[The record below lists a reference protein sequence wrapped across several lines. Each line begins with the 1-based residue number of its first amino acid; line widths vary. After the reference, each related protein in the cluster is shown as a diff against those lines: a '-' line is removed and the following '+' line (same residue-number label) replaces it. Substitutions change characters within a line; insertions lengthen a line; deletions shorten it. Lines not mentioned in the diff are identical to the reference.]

1 MNLEQDKARMPGLGQ
16 ALGRSLIALALLGA
30 GALHE
35 AAALSVYN
43 TGVDDSGAP
52 LAPGADDTHWIL
64 VPTSDAVPP
73 PPVVVTDQHPLGLY
87 FTSADSMW
95 IWANASG
102 SAVVGTPYTY
112 RLDFDLTGFD
122 PATAT
127 ISGAWGVD
135 NIGKILLN
143 GAAPVG
149 TGTFA
154 LTTVSTATFNT
165 AYSFSINGGF
175 TAGVNSLEVEVTD
188 AGNPAAFNVSGLT
201 VVAAAVPEPTTLAL
215 FGSGLL
221 GLFLWARRS
230 RKAATAPARR

>member
-1 MNLEQDKARMPGLGQ
+1 MNFEQDEPRVPQLGRVVGQ
-16 ALGRSLIALALLGA
+16 AVVAFALLGA

-43 TGVDDSGAP
+43 TGVTDTGAK
-52 LAPGADDTHWIL
+52 LAVGSNDTHWIL
-64 VPTSDAVPP
+64 VPSDDMVPP
-73 PPVVVTDQHPLGLY
+73 PPVVVTDQHPLGQY

-95 IWANASG
+95 IWANAG
-102 SAVVGTPYTY
+102 GTAAVGTPYTY
-112 RLDFDLTGFD
+112 RLDFDLTGFN

-135 NIGKILLN
+135 NIGKITLN

-154 LTTVSTATFNT
+154 LNTVSTANFNT
-165 AYSFSINGGF
+165 AYSFSITGGF

-188 AGNPAAFNVSGLT
+188 AGNPAAFNVSGLS
-201 VVAAAVPEPTTLAL
+201 VVAAAVPEPASVAL
-215 FGSGLL
+215 FGAGLL
-221 GLFLWARRS
+221 ALLVLARRS
-230 RKAATAPARR
+230 RPAVGAPARH